1 MFNLRQRRRREVE
14 EGAGVGIVVEVEVED
29 EVEEREENTKR
40 KMLLRSVAYSLVCGI
55 LAVGNRNQTFL
66 QFTTNHLEE

>member
-14 EGAGVGIVVEVEVED
+14 EGAGVVGIVVEVED

-40 KMLLRSVAYSLVCGI
+40 KMLLRSGAYSLVCGI